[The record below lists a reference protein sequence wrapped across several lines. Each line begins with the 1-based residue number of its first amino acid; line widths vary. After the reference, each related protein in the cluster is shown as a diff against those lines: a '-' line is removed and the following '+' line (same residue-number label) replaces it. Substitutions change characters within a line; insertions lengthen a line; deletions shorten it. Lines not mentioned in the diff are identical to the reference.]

1 MPDVPALQ
9 TVAVIGGGLVGLSAA
24 WFLQEHGVRVTVI
37 ERNGEV
43 GRGSSWGN
51 AGWVSPAL
59 VAPLPE
65 PAVLRYGL
73 RALVS
78 TTSPVYVRP
87 AVDVRLVSFLARFAA
102 HSTSRQWERGIRALI
117 PLTRQALESF
127 DLLRNG
133 GVDAVAQEAKPLL
146 AAFRTSR
153 ERDVLGTELAH
164 IRSAGQDVEFDLLA
178 GNEARAI
185 EPLLGEEIGAAL
197 QLHGQRFIDPGE
209 YLSALARSFCER
221 GGEIVLGTAVTGIL
235 DSGATV
241 RIITASG
248 GGHRFDAVVLACGAW
263 LGNLARQFAVRVIVQ
278 SGRGYSYSV
287 KTGHAP
293 HGPLYFP
300 AARVACTPIGDR
312 MRIAGTMEFRSPDH
326 PIDPR
331 RIAAITHSVRALLR
345 DVDLDQRADE
355 WVGPRPCTPDG
366 LPVIGVTASPRV
378 FAAGGH
384 GMWGITLGP
393 VTGRL
398 LAKQIVSGQQSPE
411 LAPFNPLR

>member
-1 MPDVPALQ
+1 MSLHSKRSR
-9 TVAVIGGGLVGLSAA
+9 LSAVA
-24 WFLQEHGVRVTVI
+24 WSACLLPGFSRNTAYVSQSSSGTAKSGVAL
-37 ERNGEV
+37 
-43 GRGSSWGN
+43 RGGMP
-51 AGWVSPAL
+51 AGFRRPWLRRYP
-59 VAPLPE
+59 